1 VCMIVLAQNLET
13 FEEYMAA
20 RKVGSKSSASVVSM
34 ANGSV
39 PGDKQS
45 AAGSNGAGRPSC
57 VKHAPCHIPVI
68 V

>member
-1 VCMIVLAQNLET
+1 MTVLLQNLET

-20 RKVGSKSSASVVSM
+20 RKIGSKSSASVVSM

-39 PGDKQS
+39 HGDKQS
-45 AAGSNGAGRPSC
+45 AAGRASC
-57 VKHAPCHIPVI
+57 AQHIATRAVI